1 MGTER
6 QVGDR
11 QGHLGQGPGAQ
22 GQQALRGQGG
32 MWVSGGVWEEEGRMA
47 KSTPALEGRKEGS
60 AHCRGFS
67 SKVSAQTESSKSIN
81 SKMPSREGR
90 VRESGPM
97 RGSKQAQDTHPHS
110 PGPL

>member
-47 KSTPALEGRKEGS
+47 KSTPALEGRKEVLIVG
-60 AHCRGFS
+60 AFPP
-67 SKVSAQTESSKSIN
+67 KSLPKLN
-81 SKMPSREGR
+81 PAR
-90 VRESGPM
+90 
-97 RGSKQAQDTHPHS
+97 A
-110 PGPL
+110 